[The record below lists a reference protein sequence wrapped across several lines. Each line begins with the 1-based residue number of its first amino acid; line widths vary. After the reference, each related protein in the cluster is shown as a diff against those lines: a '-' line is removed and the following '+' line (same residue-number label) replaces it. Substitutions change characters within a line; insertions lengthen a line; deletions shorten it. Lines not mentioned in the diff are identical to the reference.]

1 MRTLSLYLSV
11 AVLSSLFAGCGVQ
24 TAEQDQ
30 RFSIDGPVHR
40 VVVTSDAGAVDIVG
54 EAREGAQLEA
64 YSSYSRTAPEITTQ
78 VSNGTL
84 RVDVRC
90 ASQARCSSDLTL
102 WVPVQVDVDVE
113 TGAGPV
119 SVSDVDGEVVAFTG
133 AGSVDGVGL
142 VSNRVVA
149 DTGSGPIT
157 LELLSPPSRLVARTD
172 AGPVDLVVPSQSY
185 DLDLETRVGPVE
197 VDGVWSDAQATGL
210 IRASTGSGSVAV
222 HGI

>member
-1 MRTLSLYLSV
+1 
-11 AVLSSLFAGCGVQ
+11 
-24 TAEQDQ
+24 
-30 RFSIDGPVHR
+30 
-40 VVVTSDAGAVDIVG
+40 
-54 EAREGAQLEA
+54 
-64 YSSYSRTAPEITTQ
+64 
-78 VSNGTL
+78 
-84 RVDVRC
+84 
-90 ASQARCSSDLTL
+90 
-102 WVPVQVDVDVE
+102 
-113 TGAGPV
+113 
-119 SVSDVDGEVVAFTG
+119 
-133 AGSVDGVGL
+133 GL